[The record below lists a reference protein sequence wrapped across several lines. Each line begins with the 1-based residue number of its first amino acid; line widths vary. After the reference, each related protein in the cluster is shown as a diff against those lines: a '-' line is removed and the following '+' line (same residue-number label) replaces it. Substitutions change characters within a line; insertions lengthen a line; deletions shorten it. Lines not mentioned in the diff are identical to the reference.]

1 MEDGLVVAPVW
12 TIQVRMKKLPT
23 SHPHTITFHHCN
35 GGNHFAKDCIGPRIK
50 RWKPQN
56 AATGA
61 MKWAISLEN
70 VQETN
75 QGKISQC
82 QPSPWTPSEL
92 GAICNYCTHQWNQV
106 QPWWTQVAHGC
117 LLEEHFVTPGRGSKW
132 MCSLLLGGV
141 RLVQLGVSNRYPID
155 VEVLVIDW
163 KLLVYDSLLGA
174 DIIKRLDF
182 PQLDRPLCTT
192 IINETNFYA
201 VYDLNRKT

>member
-1 MEDGLVVAPVW
+1 M
-12 TIQVRMKKLPT
+12 R
-23 SHPHTITFHHCN
+23 
-35 GGNHFAKDCIGPRIK
+35 
-50 RWKPQN
+50 
-56 AATGA
+56 
-61 MKWAISLEN
+61 
-70 VQETN
+70 
-75 QGKISQC
+75 
-82 QPSPWTPSEL
+82 
-92 GAICNYCTHQWNQV
+92 
-106 QPWWTQVAHGC
+106 
-117 LLEEHFVTPGRGSKW
+117 
-132 MCSLLLGGV
+132 SLLLGGV